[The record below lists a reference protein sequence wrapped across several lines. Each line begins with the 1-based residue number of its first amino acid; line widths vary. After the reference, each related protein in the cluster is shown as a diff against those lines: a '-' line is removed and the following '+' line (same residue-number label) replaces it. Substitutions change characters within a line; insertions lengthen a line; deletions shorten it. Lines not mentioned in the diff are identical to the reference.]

1 MRSLAAASAALAL
14 SALGAAP
21 ATLTAQAGPAVDT
34 VPIQEW
40 TVPWEKSRP
49 RDPAV
54 AEDGRIWFVG
64 QAGNYIAVLEP
75 STGEFERYEIEPGT
89 HPHNLVL
96 DDEGQIWYAGNR
108 NGRIGRLDPAT
119 REVEIFPMPDS
130 TARDPHT
137 LVFGPDGTLWFS
149 VQQGNYVGR
158 LDTATGEVRL
168 AQSPTAKSRPY
179 GIVVGSDGQPWFTEF
194 GSNRI
199 ATIDPRTMKIREY
212 ELPAARARPRR
223 LALTSDGTVWYVDY
237 TRGYLGR
244 LDPETGTV
252 EEWKAPSGEVSLPYG
267 MTVDDEDRLWFV
279 ETGVQPNQLV
289 SFDPRTERFTTI
301 TPIAESGGGTVRHMV
316 YDAESDAI
324 WFGTDRNTIGRAS
337 TTPRDARQR
346 PVP

>member
-1 MRSLAAASAALAL
+1 MRSLTAASSALLVSALAVP
-14 SALGAAP
+14 AP
-21 ATLTAQAGPAVDT
+21 VAAQAGPAVRT

-89 HPHNLVL
+89 NPHNLVL
-96 DDEGQIWYAGNR
+96 DGEGQIWYAGNR
-108 NGRIGRLDPAT
+108 NARIGRLDPET

-130 TARDPHT
+130 AARDPHT

-168 AQSPTAKSRPY
+168 AKSPTDRSRPY
-179 GIVVGSDGQPWFTEF
+179 GIVVTPEGRPWFTEF

-199 ATIDPRTMKIREY
+199 ATIDPATMQIREY
-212 ELPAARARPRR
+212 TLPAERARARRI
-223 LALTSDGTVWYVDY
+223 ALTSDGGVWYVDY

-244 LDPETGTV
+244 LDPKTGAV
-252 EEWKAPSGEVSLPYG
+252 REWKAPSGEVSLPYG
-267 MTVDDEDRLWFV
+267 MTVDRQDRLWFV
-279 ETGVQPNQLV
+279 ETGVQPNRLV
-289 SFDPRTERFTTI
+289 SFDPQTERFTTI

-324 WFGTDRNTIGRAS
+324 WFGTDRDTIGRAS
-337 TTPRDARQR
+337 TTPRETRRD